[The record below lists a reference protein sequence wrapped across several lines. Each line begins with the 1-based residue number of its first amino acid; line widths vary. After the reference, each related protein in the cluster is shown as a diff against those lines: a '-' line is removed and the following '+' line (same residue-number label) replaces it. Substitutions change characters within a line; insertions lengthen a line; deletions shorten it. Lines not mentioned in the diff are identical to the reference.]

1 MECVELIL
9 AVQVQFKTGNI
20 TTSGTAVTFF
30 VHVPFQGRIQGARW
44 ASLPPYIA
52 PCMFIFYLHYLL
64 FFFPFPFGFGERVAC
79 GIWILTVC
87 YSSVYNYA

>member
-30 VHVPFQGRIQGARW
+30 VHVPFQGRIQGAR
-44 ASLPPYIA
+44 
-52 PCMFIFYLHYLL
+52 
-64 FFFPFPFGFGERVAC
+64 
-79 GIWILTVC
+79 
-87 YSSVYNYA
+87 